1 LAEKNIKIRY
11 EIDAEQRERVNA
23 LFLRLAQSTDKA
35 DKEAKD
41 LSKDA
46 KKAGNDTT
54 SAFKKG
60 SSEVDKLTKSAK
72 ASQFAMN
79 QLSGVVT
86 KVGGVMAGAFA
97 ISSLI
102 NFGGKVISIT
112 AEFQKFEAVLSNSL
126 GSKSLAQ
133 AALLQIQDF
142 AAKTPF
148 SVRELTEAYVQL
160 ANRGIK
166 PSTATLTKLGDLASA
181 LGKPLDQVNQAIL
194 DVTNSE
200 RWTELGIKVKVSGD
214 KIIGTFRGMTVES
227 ERSEAGALK
236 LVEAFGEMR
245 GVAGGMADVSETLG
259 GKISNLGDA
268 FDNLFNT
275 IGKKGGGVIG
285 FATSELSRY
294 LNQISELAKT
304 DAERQIEADNRA
316 LAEQVTQWEK
326 LNLEQLN
333 YLEKTKQRAR
343 LGAIMDNNAGGM
355 LHSLTEE
362 IHIIQDLIEKRK
374 KLDNGQTGELGLLEK
389 LRKELKEV
397 TEAREKSTSEKEIQG
412 YNKRAKFLQ
421 SEIDRLLGVGKAAE
435 RAKIALERLASV
447 DFETGL
453 TVSGE
458 KLKAA
463 LSGIYKKIYG
473 EQITA
478 SNEASDVT
486 TKNSERFIK
495 NVGDEINALAT
506 KANIEEAQRQFRE
519 QREKEELERRKKYVE
534 EYTFAVRDLYSSLV
548 SYQNQLDDQRIAKL
562 EANKQRELAAA
573 GDNVKE
579 KNRLELQYDTKLR
592 EIRRRQAEREKRLAI
607 FNAIINTAQGVAKA
621 LSQTGVAGI
630 ILGALIAAAGA
641 VQIAAISSQQVPA
654 YAKGTKSVPGKG
666 SKDSEHAMLTP
677 GEMVI
682 PVSTKKK
689 YSPILNA
696 IFDHKIDPR
705 ILNDL
710 VSGKS
715 GGSQSVVVNDNK
727 EVIAELKKIQVNKLV
742 WDERGFTHYQEK
754 GSSKK
759 SYLNKRYSIK

>member
-11 EIDAEQRERVNA
+11 EIDAEQLERVNA

-742 WDERGFTHYQEK
+742 WDERGSTHYQEK